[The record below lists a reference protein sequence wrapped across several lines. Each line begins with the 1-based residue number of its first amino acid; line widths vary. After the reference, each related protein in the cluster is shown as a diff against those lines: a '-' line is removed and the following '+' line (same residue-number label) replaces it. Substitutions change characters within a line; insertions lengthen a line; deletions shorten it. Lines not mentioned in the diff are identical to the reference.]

1 MADLPFGGTPRPVL
15 PSGSS
20 SRLDRILIVSS
31 VLCLAAVVF
40 LAKATES
47 TLPATD
53 AATHADLALN
63 ATAFGLIPRLPLGA
77 AANGGH
83 WGAAG
88 FNDHPFPFFYLSG
101 WVMRYFGPD
110 AWSAKL
116 LPCLFSIGC
125 VGLTLALGAVLRSLA
140 LGVVAALIL
149 TLSREFII
157 DGVNSHLDN
166 GMIFFILASFIAWL
180 GGRRFLAGAL
190 AGMGIW
196 FKTPVA
202 LLLYPAM
209 GLYHLVRLEIRSRL
223 IPLIESFIL
232 ALFVGSLVWIIS
244 GWLGG
249 WALVRDYWVRQL
261 WGTAVGG
268 RGASQ
273 PLNPLAF
280 VSVLRSHYMP
290 WTLFLILSLAWN
302 ALSLRFRRAEFLVPF
317 TAATVVI
324 GAISLIRFKYDH
336 YFVPAYPFLA
346 LIGAQPLCL
355 WVERHAAGFYRGF
368 TLAVLLV
375 ATVILCSP
383 INPSPES
390 FPALRRFMAII
401 QSFGGCQDRVLFVN
415 GYQPYAEFDDYEHLI
430 HFYTGRGAVETD
442 CRGLPSAATDPSI
455 KWILVSGGNYPACLT
470 PEITRRFPYRTLDG
484 NQALLG
490 QYGLSTEKDS
500 VDLTPLS
507 RELKAAT
514 DCKPAPLPRDRY
526 HGYFLKN

>member
-1 MADLPFGGTPRPVL
+1 MAADAFPGEAIRPKPTSTL
-15 PSGSS
+15 
-20 SRLDRILIVSS
+20 LDRVMIVVA
-31 VLCLAAVVF
+31 VLCFAAVVF
-40 LAKATES
+40 LAKATQS

-63 ATAFGLIPRLPLGA
+63 ATSSGLIPRLPLGA

-88 FNDHPFPFFYLSG
+88 FNDHPFPYFYLSG

-125 VGLTLALGAVLRSLA
+125 VGLTLVLGSVLRSLA
-140 LGVVAALIL
+140 LGAVAALIL

-157 DGVNSHLDN
+157 DGLNAHLDN
-166 GMIFFILASFIAWL
+166 VMIFFILASFIAWL
-180 GGRRFLAGAL
+180 KGRGYLAGIL

-209 GLYHLVRLEIRSRL
+209 GLYHLVRLELRSR
-223 IPLIESFIL
+223 IVPLLESFIL
-232 ALFVGSLVWIIS
+232 AIFVGSLVWIVS
-244 GWLGG
+244 GYLGG
-249 WALVRDYWVRQL
+249 WGLVRDYWVRQL

-268 RGASQ
+268 RGGSQ
-273 PLNPLAF
+273 AFNPLAF
-280 VSVLRSHYMP
+280 ISVLRSHYMP
-290 WTLFLILSLAWN
+290 WTILLAVGVAWN
-302 ALSLRFRRAEFLVPF
+302 AVSLRFRRAEFLLPF
-317 TAATVVI
+317 TAAIVVI

-355 WVERHAAGFYRGF
+355 WVEKHASGFYRSF
-368 TLAVLLV
+368 TLVALLA
-375 ATVILCSP
+375 ATIILCSP

-401 QSFGGCQDRVLFVN
+401 QSFGDCRDQVLFVN
-415 GYQPYAEFDDYEHLI
+415 GYQPYAEFDDYQHLI
-430 HFYTGRGAVETD
+430 HFYTGREAVETD
-442 CRGLPSAATDPSI
+442 CQGLPAAATDPQV
-455 KWILVSGGNYPACLT
+455 KWIIVSGRNYPACLSS
-470 PEITRRFPYRTLDG
+470 EVDKRFPFRAIDG
-484 NQALLG
+484 NQVLLG
-490 QYGLSTEKDS
+490 QYGMTQGNDS

-507 RELKAAT
+507 RELKAAV
-514 DCKPAPLPRDRY
+514 DCRPAPLPHDRY
-526 HGYFLKN
+526 HAYFFH